1 MQKFLVIAAAIA
13 AIIFFMFVTAFFGG
27 IVIWWLWP
35 HVIPNVFPKIVS
47 DGYLAKDLT
56 LLQSIGLCWISG
68 MLLKSSNTTKE
79 KK

>member
-1 MQKFLVIAAAIA
+1 MNKFLIAIAATA

-27 IVIWWLWP
+27 IAIWWLWP
-35 HVIPNVFPKIVS
+35 HVIPNVFPKIVN

-56 LLQSIGLCWISG
+56 LFQSIGLCWIMG
-68 MLLKSSNTTKE
+68 ILVKSSNTTKE

>member
-1 MQKFLVIAAAIA
+1 MQKVLVIGAATAAIV
-13 AIIFFMFVTAFFGG
+13 FFMFIAAFFGG

-35 HVIPNVFPKIVS
+35 HIIPNVFPKIVS

-56 LLQSIGLCWISG
+56 LFQSIGLCWISG
-68 MLLKSSNTTKE
+68 ILIKSHNSQG